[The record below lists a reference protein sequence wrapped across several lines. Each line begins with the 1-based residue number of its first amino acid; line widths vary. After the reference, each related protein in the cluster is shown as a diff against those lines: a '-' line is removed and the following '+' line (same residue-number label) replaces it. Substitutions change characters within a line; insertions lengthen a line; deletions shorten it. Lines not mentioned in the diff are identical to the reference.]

1 MKTLNFNSY
10 RVQFIVVDIKV
21 PDAYVDFMR
30 SFGFRTVPRA
40 LNLCELKNIGVRILL
55 LLLNLWRLSKD

>member
-1 MKTLNFNSY
+1 MNIPNFNSY

-21 PDAYVDFMR
+21 PDAYVDFTR